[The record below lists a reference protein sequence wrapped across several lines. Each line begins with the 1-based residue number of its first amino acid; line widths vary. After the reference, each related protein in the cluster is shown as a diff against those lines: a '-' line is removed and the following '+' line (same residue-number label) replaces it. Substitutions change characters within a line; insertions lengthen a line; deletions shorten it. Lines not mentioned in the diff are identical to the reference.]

1 MKTNEDNEMSGRK
14 YVVWWLFRRLQ
25 VGPLEHEA
33 LDRSENSYKPNSKK
47 KKSLSLVNASTFC
60 TRFFVVCFLNYF
72 RHILFC

>member
-33 LDRSENSYKPNSKK
+33 LDRSENSYKPN
-47 KKSLSLVNASTFC
+47 
-60 TRFFVVCFLNYF
+60 
-72 RHILFC
+72 